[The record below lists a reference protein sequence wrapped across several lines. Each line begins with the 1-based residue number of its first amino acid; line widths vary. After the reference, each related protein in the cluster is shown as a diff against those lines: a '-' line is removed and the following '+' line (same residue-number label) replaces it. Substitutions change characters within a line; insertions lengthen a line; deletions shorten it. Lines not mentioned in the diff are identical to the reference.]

1 MFSLLVDERQRK
13 KIRLGGDIVIWSSI
27 AIFPYYDSLDMI
39 DSVWEE
45 KET

>member
-1 MFSLLVDERQRK
+1 MFSLLVDECQR